1 MRRMSREKGM
11 GWKAYVERLG
21 GEDDDFEP
29 VREVAEE
36 VVDAGTFGGAPAVL
50 TLRKKHVW

>member
-1 MRRMSREKGM
+1 M